1 MKISNNSQRRQ
12 GGFLNCIS
20 TAKLP
25 EVMVGV
31 FISKIA
37 DLFFGHPRLFK
48 CPHLTRKI
56 LSVHAHID

>member
-48 CPHLTRKI
+48 CPHLIT
-56 LSVHAHID
+56 